1 MYLISHKQQIIMTDA
16 EVAAPAPV
24 EEAPAEET
32 APVEEG
38 PTEEVPE
45 EEES

>member
-1 MYLISHKQQIIMTDA
+1 MTDA

-24 EEAPAEET
+24 DEVPAEET

-38 PTEEVPE
+38 QTEEVPE
-45 EEES
+45 EEQS

>member
-1 MYLISHKQQIIMTDA
+1 MTDA

-24 EEAPAEET
+24 EEVPAEEA
-32 APVEEG
+32 APVEDAEA
-38 PTEEVPE
+38 EEVPV